1 MNCRT
6 IENFLNTSV
15 QVCYIYLT
23 KISTCNSP
31 KIICF
36 LHSKVIVKY
45 QQNIVLCRSMQF
57 HQFLLLFVHIQ
68 HFLLNFHNKEI
79 KQSTTCCW
87 GEASS
92 KHESSFISVTW
103 EVEKADVL
111 TWPHSLIFALATCLI
126 ATLPPSLLLTPAYTI
141 PNPPLPRTGPTCD
154 HNHQLNTIICW
165 YRCVEYFIHEKSF
178 TLYSFSNSSEAEVAS
193 FLLLSSI
200 MLSSSSLK
208 FASCSS
214 LNISLVLCFS
224 VLVSP
229 FIMSW
234 SHFLIQ
240 VKLLLKENVKDNEY
254 ILWI

>member
-36 LHSKVIVKY
+36 LYSKVIVKY

-92 KHESSFISVTW
+92 KHESSFISVTR
-103 EVEKADVL
+103 EVREGRCTYLTPFLDLRLGHVL
-111 TWPHSLIFALATCLI
+111 DSNLAPVSAPHSGVHDPESSFA
-126 ATLPPSLLLTPAYTI
+126 
-141 PNPPLPRTGPTCD
+141 
-154 HNHQLNTIICW
+154 
-165 YRCVEYFIHEKSF
+165 
-178 TLYSFSNSSEAEVAS
+178 
-193 FLLLSSI
+193 
-200 MLSSSSLK
+200 
-208 FASCSS
+208 
-214 LNISLVLCFS
+214 
-224 VLVSP
+224 
-229 FIMSW
+229 
-234 SHFLIQ
+234 
-240 VKLLLKENVKDNEY
+240 
-254 ILWI
+254 